1 VKKVYE
7 KTLQQKGRR
16 LWDNKEGGLD
26 GKKLHKMKIKRCLKL
41 LFRQTLYAL
50 VDFEWEVRVLF
61 MVLFCLHYAPQTKH
75 VFFHLLQVS
84 ISKHVLTLS
93 NISQR
98 AE

>member
-1 VKKVYE
+1 MHYRLA

-75 VFFHLLQVS
+75 VFSTFFRSASV
-84 ISKHVLTLS
+84 
-93 NISQR
+93 NMF
-98 AE
+98 